1 MCHNDYNKEWLKWPT
16 LSRVWVRKILVHH
29 WWKYNGVQSCG
40 KSLQRFFKKI
50 KLHMNQQTYNLVY
63 IQSTWNHFFS
73 NRWQY
78 WRVIAVLFTK
88 QHIIS
93 QKLSGTRWMDNDM
106 LSFLFNFKNN
116 SIYNFFLSA
125 ILMTDSYDE
134 ISSWDQSTQAF
145 ITRNI
150 FFAFYFDTWYQ

>member
-1 MCHNDYNKEWLKWPT
+1 
-16 LSRVWVRKILVHH
+16 
-29 WWKYNGVQSCG
+29 
-40 KSLQRFFKKI
+40 
-50 KLHMNQQTYNLVY
+50 MNQQTYNLAY

-106 LSFLFNFKNN
+106 LYFLFNFKNN

-125 ILMTDSYDE
+125 ILMIHSYDE

-150 FFAFYFDTWYQ
+150 FLHSVLILITNRQVYQMFKHPVIFYIYYNILCQLEYVCLSYFSIYS